1 MKVVADKDYGWSVEG
16 ELNRAGVLM
25 YLRECDAE
33 VPDRGHNRDEMVTA
47 DGAQFVDGLIQFLAG
62 ECWLGGHDVAPS
74 GSARAARPAAMMAR
88 LRSM

>member
-1 MKVVADKDYGWSVEG
+1 
-16 ELNRAGVLM
+16 
-25 YLRECDAE
+25 
-33 VPDRGHNRDEMVTA
+33 MVTA